1 MSRSFL
7 LLAPVLLA
15 ASSVAAAQ
23 EESFDDKIFHRGQ
36 ETKPTECKI
45 VDITY
50 KEILYNLPGA
60 PRQKVGRERI
70 QGWEFG
76 DPPMR
81 FKEAEDARKDG
92 EFERAAD
99 LYLSAYGVED
109 PKWVKPFSL
118 FYRAECLLALGKIG
132 DAGTTYNKLLKEYP
146 ENAFVPNAWIGL
158 GRCYLVQATRQLEKA
173 KEKALESLARAEE
186 AFAKLSN
193 PDFGEA
199 WAIEGQVWRG
209 KVLEAKGDSKGARD
223 LYKDLAAKSRGKPG
237 GLSELAQCRGALCSV
252 EIAVREQSE
261 SLFEDARRE
270 LLNVIEL
277 VKRPD
282 VLAAAWNGLAR
293 IYFHRKQSEKKEA
306 LLCALRVITM
316 YEGELDEQPMALWYA
331 IKCYTEVA
339 EKESEED
346 KAEAKKQIG
355 TLRGELRQKYPDS
368 PWAKK
373 G

>member
-1 MSRSFL
+1 MSRFL
-7 LLAPVLLA
+7 RVLAPVLLA
-15 ASSVAAAQ
+15 GSSIAAAQ
-23 EESFDDKIFHRGQ
+23 DESFDDKIFHRGQ

-76 DPPMR
+76 DPPLR
-81 FKEAEDARKDG
+81 FKEAEDARKDQD
-92 EFERAAD
+92 FEKAAE
-99 LYLSAYGVED
+99 LYLSAYATDD

-118 FYRAECLLALGKIG
+118 FYRAECLLALGKSG

-158 GRCYLVQATRQLEKA
+158 GRCYLLQAARKPD
-173 KEKALESLARAEE
+173 KKDESLARAEE
-186 AFAKLSN
+186 AFSKLAN

-209 KVLEAKGDSKGARD
+209 RVLEAKGDAKGARD
-223 LYKDLAAKSRGKPG
+223 LYKDLAAESRGKPG
-237 GLSELAQCRGALCSV
+237 GLSELAQCRAALCSV
-252 EIAVREQSE
+252 EIAIKEQSE

-270 LLNVIEL
+270 LLQVVEM

-293 IYFHRKQSEKKEA
+293 IYFHRKQAEKKEA

-316 YEGELDEQPMALWYA
+316 YDSELDEQPMAHWYA
-331 IKCYTEVA
+331 IKAYTELA
-339 EKESEED
+339 EKESSEEE

-355 TLRGELRQKYPDS
+355 MLKGELKRNFPDS

-373 G
+373 